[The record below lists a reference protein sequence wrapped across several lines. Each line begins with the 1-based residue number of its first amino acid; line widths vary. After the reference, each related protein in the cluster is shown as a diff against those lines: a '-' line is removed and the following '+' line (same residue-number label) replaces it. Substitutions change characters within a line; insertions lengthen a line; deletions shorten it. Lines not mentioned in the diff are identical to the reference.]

1 MRNLIYISL
10 ALALSVNAI
19 AKPLY
24 KDVLVGTT
32 KISDLVETFEKK
44 INVFG
49 IKKRIKIID

>member
-1 MRNLIYISL
+1 MEYIGDCIFMRNLIYISL

-44 INVFG
+44 
-49 IKKRIKIID
+49 